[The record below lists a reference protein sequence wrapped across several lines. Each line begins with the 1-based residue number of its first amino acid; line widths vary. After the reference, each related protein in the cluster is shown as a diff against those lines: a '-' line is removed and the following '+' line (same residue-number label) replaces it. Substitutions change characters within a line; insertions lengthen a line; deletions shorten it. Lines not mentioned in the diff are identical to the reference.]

1 MNLTELP
8 ANLPVPI
15 DDGAADHLETKE
27 LPAVSLLATN
37 EKMMTI
43 RDLSGLVVV
52 YIYSMTGRPGTPLP
66 DEWDS
71 IPGARGC
78 TPQSC
83 SFRDHFSELQKLDA
97 RVYGVSAQSSEYQ
110 REAKERLHLPFELL
124 SDSGLELKEALTLP
138 TFKADGMELYKRI
151 TLIAIDGI
159 IEKVFYPVFPPS
171 SNAEDVIEWLTTHA

>member
-27 LPAVSLLATN
+27 LPTVSLLATN
-37 EKMMTI
+37 EKTITI
-43 RDLSGLVVV
+43 RDLSGLIVV
-52 YIYSMTGRPGTPLP
+52 YIYPMTGRPGTPL
-66 DEWDS
+66 
-71 IPGARGC
+71 PGARGC

-83 SFRDHFSELQKLDA
+83 CFRDHFSELQKLDA

-110 REAKERLHLPFELL
+110 REAKKRLHLPFELL
-124 SDSGLELKEALTLP
+124 SDSSLELKEALRLP
-138 TFKADGMELYKRI
+138 TFKAGGMDLYKRI
-151 TLIAIDGI
+151 TLIARDGI